1 MTELVSQS
9 TATKIEIA
17 DAFFKS
23 AMENELPVA
32 FWRKPNEPTIHLI
45 ADLSGKANQISE
57 PMEGLNSGFLVCPF
71 QNSSK
76 QAYFIEA
83 DIHWKFPQNEVS
95 ESQEAQQFGTKK
107 YDKRKAFFESFNLFL
122 KNPKKEKQS
131 HFISKIDSEDASKP
145 FFESLV
151 SKGIEEIEKGS
162 FLKVVLSRQKTVEI
176 SERFSPVKAFLQ
188 LCEQHPTAFVSLVS
202 TPKLGTWLGATPET
216 LAHTDSKQIFRTI
229 ALAGTQSKDKF
240 EALADATWRQKEI
253 EEQALVSRYI
263 INCFKKIRLREFD
276 EIGPR
281 TVQAGNLIHLRTDF
295 MVDMEAQRFPQ
306 LGSVML
312 ELLHPTSAVCGMPKL
327 DATQF
332 ILAQEG
338 YDRQLYS
345 GFIGPVNIGND
356 SHIFVNLRCMQ
367 LLENQAI
374 LYAGAGI
381 TQDSNPQ
388 KEWLETEMKM
398 KAMEQIVK

>member
-1 MTELVSQS
+1 MTETISQN
-9 TATKIEIA
+9 TATKIEVA
-17 DAFFKS
+17 NAFFKS

-32 FWRKPNEPTIHLI
+32 FWRKPNEPAIHLI
-45 ADLSGKANQISE
+45 TDLSGKANQVNE
-57 PMEGLNSGFLVCPF
+57 PIEELNSGFLVCPF
-71 QNSSK
+71 ESSSK

-83 DIHWKFPQNEVS
+83 DIHWKFPENELA
-95 ESQEAQQFGTKK
+95 ESQEAKQFGTEK
-107 YDKRKAFFESFNLFL
+107 YEKRKAFFKSFNLFL
-122 KNPKKEKQS
+122 KNPKKKTPS
-131 HFISKIDSEDASKP
+131 RFNSKTEPQDASQA

-151 SKGIEEIEKGS
+151 TKGIEEIKKGS
-162 FLKVVLSRQKTVEI
+162 FLKVVLSRRKTVEV
-176 SERFSPVKAFLQ
+176 SEEFSPVKAFLQ

-216 LAHTDSKQIFRTI
+216 LAHTDSKQVFRTI
-229 ALAGTQSKDKF
+229 ALAGTQAKDKF
-240 EALADATWRQKEI
+240 ETLADATWRQKEI

-263 INCFKKIRLREFD
+263 INCFKQIRLREFD
-276 EIGPR
+276 ELGPR

-312 ELLHPTSAVCGMPKL
+312 ELLHPTSAVCGMPKP
-327 DATQF
+327 DSAQF

-338 YDRQLYS
+338 YNRQLYS
-345 GFIGPVNIGND
+345 GFIGPVNIEND

-367 LLENQAI
+367 LLENHVI

-398 KAMEQIVK
+398 KAMRQIVK